1 MKIVTIGTNQEDSLE
16 WHIHHTLI
24 SMGHQS
30 SLVSLYLGGGLFK
43 KSQLYL
49 QHFNALPNFMER
61 QLFSRICQHDPD
73 MVIVCRRDFPPAV
86 VKKIKK
92 AGIKIIHI
100 NPDTVTTLNRQEIF
114 VEAYH
119 SYFVKSDYM
128 LNFMKNHLNLSVHK
142 YLECYNSEH
151 LVSKYTN
158 KKEAESNS
166 TTEVLM
172 YGNYY
177 PYKAKMVEYL
187 AQKGV
192 QLSLYGFKGYYYPKQ
207 LEAAFND
214 QFLKGT
220 DKANKIQSAKIVFNN
235 LLFAEID
242 SLNCRFFEVLGAGG
256 VQVVNRVKD
265 LEMIYDQKLL
275 AYIAFDTMEEAYQKI
290 KRLLANASLRYE
302 IAEYHQSIAPNFT
315 YKKFLKKVLELT

>member
-128 LNFMKNHLNLSVHK
+128 LNFMKNHLNLSTYQRRLSHAQSSLALRELHRGRFFSFKTAMSAAAFVGVVILLTHFHGRK
-142 YLECYNSEH
+142 CNSKFGRE
-151 LVSKYTN
+151 
-158 KKEAESNS
+158 ED
-166 TTEVLM
+166 
-172 YGNYY
+172 
-177 PYKAKMVEYL
+177 KMVS
-187 AQKGV
+187 QKG
-192 QLSLYGFKGYYYPKQ
+192 
-207 LEAAFND
+207 
-214 QFLKGT
+214 
-220 DKANKIQSAKIVFNN
+220 
-235 LLFAEID
+235 
-242 SLNCRFFEVLGAGG
+242 
-256 VQVVNRVKD
+256 
-265 LEMIYDQKLL
+265 
-275 AYIAFDTMEEAYQKI
+275 
-290 KRLLANASLRYE
+290 
-302 IAEYHQSIAPNFT
+302 
-315 YKKFLKKVLELT
+315 